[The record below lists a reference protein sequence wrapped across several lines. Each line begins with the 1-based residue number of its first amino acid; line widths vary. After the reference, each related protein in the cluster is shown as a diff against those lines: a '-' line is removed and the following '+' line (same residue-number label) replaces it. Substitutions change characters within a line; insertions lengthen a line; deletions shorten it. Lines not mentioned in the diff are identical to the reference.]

1 MSIQNE
7 IETNKQD
14 DEALDA
20 EPLINDL
27 DDDFPV
33 ENYDEY
39 DE

>member
-1 MSIQNE
+1 MMSIQNE
-7 IETNKQD
+7 IESNKQD
-14 DEALDA
+14 DEVLDA
-20 EPLINDL
+20 EPLNDL